1 MIKAASTLLLI
12 IFLQSCRTG
21 PFGGDIEKNLA
32 EMDKIHGKCNNPYRT
47 FNKAQKKI
55 CEDKERAAGPDGEV
69 GDPINLTQII
79 ENYRNFRDGNFNTT
93 SGGGMS
99 INENLWGASLILL
112 DQYPLNIVD
121 AQGGFI
127 STDWIIERESP
138 NQRCLIKVNITSKE
152 LVSNGVKVKLL
163 CEQKELEVWYQDEVA
178 YSQEEKDLVLKILE
192 IADILS
198 TTEKL
203 S

>member
-1 MIKAASTLLLI
+1 MFKSAIVLLLI
-12 IFLQSCRTG
+12 IFLQSCSKG
-21 PFGGDIEKNLA
+21 PFGGDLKKNMA

-69 GDPINLTQII
+69 SDPINLTKLI
-79 ENYRNFRDGNFNTT
+79 EDYKNFSDGKFNNRQ
-93 SGGGMS
+93 GGMS
-99 INENLWGASLILL
+99 VNENLWGASLILL
-112 DQYPLNIVD
+112 DQYPLDIVD

-127 STDWIIERESP
+127 STDWIIERKSP
-138 NQRCLIKVNITSKE
+138 NQRCLIKINVISKE

-163 CEQKELEVWYQDEVA
+163 CEQKELDAWYQDGVN
-178 YSQEEKDLVLKILE
+178 YQQEENDLILKILE
-192 IADILS
+192 IANKLS

>member
-1 MIKAASTLLLI
+1 MFKSAIVLLLI
-12 IFLQSCRTG
+12 IFLQSCSKG
-21 PFGGDIEKNLA
+21 PFGGDLKKNMA

-69 GDPINLTQII
+69 SDPINLTKLI
-79 ENYRNFRDGNFNTT
+79 EDYKNFSDGKFNNRQ
-93 SGGGMS
+93 GGMS
-99 INENLWGASLILL
+99 VNENLWGASLILL
-112 DQYPLNIVD
+112 DQYPLDIVD

-127 STDWIIERESP
+127 STDWIIERKSP
-138 NQRCLIKVNITSKE
+138 NQRCLIKINVISKE

-163 CEQKELEVWYQDEVA
+163 CEQKEIDAWYQDGVN
-178 YSQEEKDLVLKILE
+178 YQQEENDLILKILE
-192 IADILS
+192 IANKLS